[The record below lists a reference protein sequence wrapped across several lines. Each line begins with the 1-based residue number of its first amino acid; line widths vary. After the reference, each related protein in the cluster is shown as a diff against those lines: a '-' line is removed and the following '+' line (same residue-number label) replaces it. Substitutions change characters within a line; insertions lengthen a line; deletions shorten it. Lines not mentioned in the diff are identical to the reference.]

1 MEGRERARWR
11 GERERAWRGERGR
24 DGGEREGEMEGGEGE
39 SMEGGE
45 GERWRGERE
54 RWMEREGEMEGRER
68 KVTAVPIENISPA
81 LPPGPYG
88 VVICS
93 GAQELF
99 SLVKCRST
107 AIFVYGQLT

>member
-1 MEGRERARWR
+1 
-11 GERERAWRGERGR
+11 
-24 DGGEREGEMEGGEGE
+24 MEGGER
-39 SMEGGE
+39 
-45 GERWRGERE
+45 ERWRGERE
-54 RWMEREGEMEGRER
+54 RWRGGERGRDGGGRDGGGREGKMEGREGEMEGRER
-68 KVTAVPIENISPA
+68 KVTIVPIENISPA
-81 LPPGPYG
+81 LSPGSYG